1 MANPT
6 YDQIMQKYVNAPYDV
21 LLTVAND
28 SLSEVMP
35 YFNGVDDDG
44 NGANIVLPFICTA
57 LAVDG
62 RFSELEYKFVC
73 DVTGIQ
79 TTYDEFKVFVN
90 SFYTPKWIEAID
102 NMIDACPEEIKHS
115 LLSFCLAF
123 LAVDETI
130 TREENAFIYRLI
142 C

>member
-1 MANPT
+1 MT
-6 YDQIMQKYVNAPYDV
+6 SYDQLMQNYVNAPYSV
-21 LLTVAND
+21 LLSVAND
-28 SLSEVMP
+28 SLDKIMP
-35 YFNGVDDDG
+35 FFSQIDDDG

-79 TTYDEFKVFVN
+79 TTYEEFKVFVN
-90 SFYTPKWIEAID
+90 SFYTPKWIEAND

-142 C
+142 G